1 MNAENQ
7 TQTLEFLQK
16 LMEQTEML
24 EAPVVTQG
32 SAQERDWLPP
42 HAQFE

>member
-7 TQTLEFLQK
+7 TQTIEFLQQ
-16 LMEQTEML
+16 LMEQTETL

-42 HAQFE
+42 YPQFE